1 MKQSAR
7 IPLAGAFIWAF
18 LILSPYSTLPADAGP
33 VATEIVLNSSAV
45 QIIHNSIPDTDVL
58 NMSLDVTNRG
68 DAGSCDGDTGSDNLL
83 TGGIS
88 FFVSS
93 GLCPGTGTVILT
105 TYHYDVHSIGGVPA
119 YGTIFLTS
127 GSATLASKI
136 VPLATPLGACGRWK
150 INVQITGLDLSA
162 FVSTP
167 IGLGLDDGDNDSL
180 VCSNVNATIGAGIV
194 KPHRGVHHARR

>member
-1 MKQSAR
+1 VSRAE
-7 IPLAGAFIWAF
+7 
-18 LILSPYSTLPADAGP
+18 AGP
-33 VATEIVLNSSAV
+33 AISEIVLNSSAV

-58 NMSLDVTNRG
+58 NMSLDVTNHG
-68 DAGSCDGDTGSDNLL
+68 DAGSCDGDAGSDNLL

-93 GLCPGTGTVILT
+93 GLCPGSGTLILA
-105 TYHYDVHSIGGVPA
+105 TYNYVVHRIGGVPA
-119 YGTIFLTS
+119 YGTIFLSS
-127 GSATLASKI
+127 GPATLASKI

-150 INVQITGLDLSA
+150 INLQITGLDLSA

-180 VCSNVNATIGAGIV
+180 VCSNVNANIGEGIV
-194 KPHRGVHHARR
+194 KPHHGVHHARR